1 MDRHDEYALADRFN
15 LNEWKRIFKYVKP
28 YKNHVLMLLF
38 AAVGT
43 GVFDAIFPMMTRY
56 AITNFIEAK
65 TLNGIWLFVAAFL
78 GLALIQLYFNVV
90 YTQRAITI
98 EMGVGRDMRYDL
110 FSHVQELSLDYF
122 NATPVG
128 FILARIMSDTQSLG
142 SIFSWQLS
150 AFAWNLAYIISAAV
164 NMFILNSS
172 LALAVLLTIPVVALL
187 AGKFQRKLLVLNRIA
202 RKQNSVVTAGYN
214 ENINGAVTIKE
225 LDCRQRI
232 NDEFADINGEM
243 RLKSLAA
250 KRVEMIFFPCIM
262 VISSAALAFVLGMGP
277 IMVNKGALD
286 VASLAVFISYTF
298 TLLDPIETITRTF
311 SRIMA
316 LQANVERVNS
326 LLDAA
331 PTVTDRDDVVEKYG
345 DIYDAKKENWEPI
358 HGDIE
363 FKDVS
368 FKYPDSEKYVLE
380 NFNLKIKAG
389 TCVAIVG
396 ATGAGKSTLVNLVCR
411 FFEPTSGQILI
422 DGVDYRERSYLWLQS
437 NLSYVLQTPHL
448 FSGSILD
455 NIKYANP
462 DATME
467 QVIDAAKQAQAHSFI
482 EKLPEGYNTD
492 VGQGG
497 DKLSTGQ
504 KQLVSIARAIL
515 AKGKI
520 LVMDEATSSV
530 DTQTEQ
536 MINGMTDQLLRGRT
550 SFIIAHRL
558 STVKNADV
566 IIVVDEGKIIE
577 MGTHRELLRAEGHYY
592 RMYTGQW
599 EEKRQ
604 DEFFR
609 RLHSEK
615 ETKSE

>member
-1 MDRHDEYALADRFN
+1 MEKHDEYALAARFN
-15 LNEWKRIFKYVKP
+15 WAEWKRIFKYVSP
-28 YKNHVLMLLF
+28 YKKHVIALLI

-43 GVFDAIFPMMTRY
+43 GIFDAIFPMMTRY

-78 GLALIQLYFNVV
+78 ILALIQLWFNVR
-90 YTQRAITI
+90 YTQHAIVI

-122 NATPVG
+122 NQTPVG

-142 SIFSWQLS
+142 AVFSWRLS
-150 AFAWNLAYIISAAV
+150 AFAWNLAYIFSAAI
-164 NMFILNSS
+164 NMFILNSG
-172 LALAVLLTIPVVALL
+172 LAVAVLLTVPVIAFL
-187 AGKFQRKLLVLNRIA
+187 AGKFQRKLLVANRIT
-202 RKQNSVVTAGYN
+202 RKQNSMVTSGYN

-225 LDCRQRI
+225 LDCRGRI
-232 NDEFADINGEM
+232 NGEFAEINGEM
-243 RLKSLAA
+243 RRKSLAA
-250 KRVEMIFFPCIM
+250 KNIEATFFPCIM
-262 VISSAALAFVLGMGP
+262 VVSSAALAFVLGMGP
-277 IMVNKGALD
+277 IMVNRQLLD

-298 TLLDPIETITRTF
+298 TLLDPIETITRAFT
-311 SRIMA
+311 SIMA

-326 LLDAA
+326 LLDAQ
-331 PTVTDRDDVVEKYG
+331 PGVKDREDVVEKYG
-345 DIYDAKKENWEPI
+345 DIYDAKKENWEEI
-358 HGDIE
+358 TGDIE

-368 FKYPDSEKYVLE
+368 FRYPDSEKYVLE

-455 NIKYANP
+455 NIRYADP
-462 DATME
+462 RASME
-467 QVIDAAKQAQAHSFI
+467 DVIDAAKQAQAHSFI
-482 EKLPEGYNTD
+482 EKLPEGYNTE

-536 MINGMTDQLLRGRT
+536 MINGMTDQLLKNRT

-558 STVKNADV
+558 STVKNADM

-577 MGTHRELLRAEGHYY
+577 MGTHSQLLRAEGHYY

-604 DEFFR
+604 NEFFKQ
-609 RLHSEK
+609 LHSEK
-615 ETKSE
+615 

>member
-1 MDRHDEYALADRFN
+1 MEKHDEYALAARFN
-15 LNEWKRIFKYVKP
+15 WAEWKRIFKYVSP
-28 YKNHVLMLLF
+28 YKKHVIALLI

-43 GVFDAIFPMMTRY
+43 GIFDAIFPMMTRY

-78 GLALIQLYFNVV
+78 ILALIQLWFNVR
-90 YTQRAITI
+90 YTQHAIVI

-122 NATPVG
+122 NQTPVG

-142 SIFSWQLS
+142 AVFSWRLS
-150 AFAWNLAYIISAAV
+150 AFAWNLAYIFSAAI
-164 NMFILNSS
+164 NMFILNSG
-172 LALAVLLTIPVVALL
+172 LAVAVLLTVPVIAFL
-187 AGKFQRKLLVLNRIA
+187 AGKFQRKLLVANRIA
-202 RKQNSVVTAGYN
+202 RKQNSMVTSGYN

-225 LDCRQRI
+225 LDCRGRI
-232 NDEFADINGEM
+232 NGEFAEINGEM
-243 RLKSLAA
+243 RRKSLAA
-250 KRVEMIFFPCIM
+250 KNIEATFFPCIM
-262 VISSAALAFVLGMGP
+262 VVSSAALAFVLGMGP
-277 IMVNKGALD
+277 IMVNRQLLD

-298 TLLDPIETITRTF
+298 TLLDPIETITRAFT
-311 SRIMA
+311 SIMA

-326 LLDAA
+326 LLDAQ
-331 PTVTDRDDVVEKYG
+331 PGVKDREDVVEKYG
-345 DIYDAKKENWEPI
+345 DIYDAKKENWEEI
-358 HGDIE
+358 TGDIE
-363 FKDVS
+363 FRDVS
-368 FKYPDSEKYVLE
+368 FRYPDSEKYVLE

-455 NIKYANP
+455 NIRYANP
-462 DATME
+462 RASME
-467 QVIDAAKQAQAHSFI
+467 DVIDAAKQAQAHSFI
-482 EKLPEGYNTD
+482 EKLPEGYNTE

-536 MINGMTDQLLRGRT
+536 MINGMTDQLLKNRT

-558 STVKNADV
+558 STVKNADM

-577 MGTHRELLRAEGHYY
+577 MGTHSQLLRAEGHYY

-604 DEFFR
+604 NEFFKQ
-609 RLHSEK
+609 LHGEK
-615 ETKSE
+615 Q

>member
-1 MDRHDEYALADRFN
+1 MEKHDEYALAARFN
-15 LNEWKRIFKYVKP
+15 WAEWKRIFKYVSP
-28 YKNHVLMLLF
+28 YKKHVIALLI

-43 GVFDAIFPMMTRY
+43 GIFDAIFPMMTRY

-78 GLALIQLYFNVV
+78 ILALIQLWFNVR
-90 YTQRAITI
+90 YTQHAIVI

-122 NATPVG
+122 NQTPVG

-142 SIFSWQLS
+142 AVFSWRLS
-150 AFAWNLAYIISAAV
+150 AFAWNLAYIFSAAI
-164 NMFILNSS
+164 NMFILNSG
-172 LALAVLLTIPVVALL
+172 LAVAVLLTVPVIAFL
-187 AGKFQRKLLVLNRIA
+187 AGKFQRKLLVANRIA
-202 RKQNSVVTAGYN
+202 RKQNSMVTSGYN

-225 LDCRQRI
+225 LDCRGRI
-232 NDEFADINGEM
+232 NGEFAEINGEM
-243 RLKSLAA
+243 RRKSLAA
-250 KRVEMIFFPCIM
+250 KNIEATFFPCIM
-262 VISSAALAFVLGMGP
+262 VVSSAALAFVLGMGP
-277 IMVNKGALD
+277 VMVNRQLLD

-298 TLLDPIETITRTF
+298 TLLDPIETITRAFT
-311 SRIMA
+311 SIMA

-326 LLDAA
+326 LLDAQ
-331 PTVTDRDDVVEKYG
+331 PGVKDREDVVEKYG
-345 DIYDAKKENWEPI
+345 DIYDAKKENWEEI
-358 HGDIE
+358 TGDIE
-363 FKDVS
+363 FRDVS
-368 FKYPDSEKYVLE
+368 FRYPDSEKYVLE

-455 NIKYANP
+455 NIRYADP
-462 DATME
+462 RASME
-467 QVIDAAKQAQAHSFI
+467 DVIDAAKQAQAHSFI
-482 EKLPEGYNTD
+482 EKLPEGYNTE

-536 MINGMTDQLLRGRT
+536 MINGMTDQLLKNRT

-558 STVKNADV
+558 STVKNADM

-577 MGTHRELLRAEGHYY
+577 MGTHSQLLRAEGHYY

-604 DEFFR
+604 NEFFKQ
-609 RLHSEK
+609 LHGEK
-615 ETKSE
+615 Q

>member
-15 LNEWKRIFKYVKP
+15 LKEWKRIFRYVLP
-28 YKNHVLMLLF
+28 YKKHVILLLF

-43 GVFDAIFPMMTRY
+43 GIFDAIFPMMTRY
-56 AITNFIEAK
+56 AIANFIQAK
-65 TLNGIWLFVAAFL
+65 TLEGIWLFVATFL
-78 GLALIQLYFNVV
+78 TLALIQLYFNVI
-90 YTQRAITI
+90 YTQHAINI

-122 NATPVG
+122 NSTPVG

-150 AFAWNLAYIISAAV
+150 AFAWNLAYILSAAI
-164 NMFILNSS
+164 NMFILSPP
-172 LALAVLLTIPVVALL
+172 LAMAVMLTIPVVALL
-187 AGKFQRKLLVLNRIA
+187 AGKFQRRLLVLNRIA

-232 NDEFADINGEM
+232 NSEFAQVNREM
-243 RLKSLAA
+243 RIKSLTA

-277 IMVNKGALD
+277 AMVNKGALD

-298 TLLDPIETITRTF
+298 TLLDPVETITRTF

-331 PTVTDRDDVVEKYG
+331 PTVTDRADVVDKYG
-345 DIYDAKKENWEPI
+345 DIYDAKKENWEEI
-358 HGDIE
+358 KGDIE

-368 FKYPDSEKYVLE
+368 FRYPDSEKYVLE

-448 FSGSILD
+448 FSGTILD
-455 NIKYANP
+455 NIRYANP
-462 DATME
+462 SASME
-467 QVIDAAKQAQAHSFI
+467 EVIDAAKQAQAHSFI
-482 EKLPEGYNTD
+482 EKLPDGYNTE

-497 DKLSTGQ
+497 DRLSTGQ

-536 MINGMTDQLLRGRT
+536 MINGMTDSLMKDRT

-577 MGTHRELLRAEGHYY
+577 MGTHRQLLRAEGHYY

-615 ETKSE
+615 TK